1 MLLNKTVLL
10 TALVVF
16 ITTGCVNN
24 HAKEQQLQIANL
36 QGDIVTAQQNYRQTQ
51 AQLSVINKALSASKA
66 EINELKGLLAK
77 SASKLA
83 AAKAAIKESAK
94 QAAVKSESI
103 RFGNKMVLGQTEWV
117 YVSTVKR
124 NFKARVD
131 TGATTASMSAANIE
145 RFERDGEK
153 WVRFNLEPKE
163 NAEPQTVPQTIEARI
178 VRFVSII
185 QANAPEEKD
194 SRLVVSLH
202 VRIGGVVGE
211 TEFTL
216 TDRTHMEYPILVGR
230 TFLQDLAVV
239 DVSKEYVYP
248 KYIEKSATKK

>member
-24 HAKEQQLQIANL
+24 HAEERQLQIASL
-36 QGDIVTAQQNYRQTQ
+36 QGDLVSAQQTYLQTQ
-51 AQLSVINKALSASKA
+51 AELTVTNEALSACK
-66 EINELKGLLAK
+66 IQVNEQHDLLAK
-77 SASKLA
+77 SAFELA
-83 AAKAAIKESAK
+83 AAKAEAKKAAK
-94 QAAVKSESI
+94 QAALKSDATK
-103 RFGNKMVLGQTEWV
+103 FGNKVVLGQTEWV
-117 YVSTVKR
+117 YVSAVKR

-131 TGATTASMSAANIE
+131 TGATTASISATNIE

-153 WVRFNLEPKE
+153 WVHFNLESDK
-163 NAEPQTVPQTIEARI
+163 NTVPKIIEARI

-185 QANAPEEKD
+185 QANDPEEKD

-216 TDRTHMEYPILVGR
+216 TDRTHMEYPILIGR
-230 TFLQDLAVV
+230 TFLQDVAVV
-239 DVSKEYVYP
+239 DVSKEYIYP
-248 KYIEKSATKK
+248 KYVEKSATKK

>member
-24 HAKEQQLQIANL
+24 HAEERQLQIANL
-36 QGDIVTAQQNYRQTQ
+36 QGDLVTAQQRYLQTQ
-51 AQLSVINKALSASKA
+51 AELTVINEALSASEA
-66 EINELKGLLAK
+66 EVNELNDLLAK
-77 SASKLA
+77 SASELA
-83 AAKAAIKESAK
+83 AAKAAIKEAAK
-94 QAAVKSESI
+94 QAAVTNEYPK
-103 RFGNKMVLGQTEWV
+103 FGNKVVLGQTEWV

-131 TGATTASMSAANIE
+131 TGATTASISATNIE

-153 WVRFNLEPKE
+153 WVRFNLEHKKNTE
-163 NAEPQTVPQTIEARI
+163 PQTIEAKI

-185 QANAPEEKD
+185 QANNPEEQE

-216 TDRTHMEYPILVGR
+216 TDRAHMEYSILIGR
-230 TFLQDLAVV
+230 TFVQDLAVV

-248 KYIEKSATKK
+248 EYVEKSATKQ

>member
-16 ITTGCVNN
+16 MTTGCVNN
-24 HAKEQQLQIANL
+24 QVKEQQSQIANL
-36 QGDIVTAQQNYRQTQ
+36 QSNFLAAQQTYLQTQ
-51 AQLSVINKALSASKA
+51 AELAVTKEALSASQAKV
-66 EINELKGLLAK
+66 NELKDLLAK
-77 SASKLA
+77 SASELA
-83 AAKAAIKESAK
+83 AAKTAIKEAKEAAK
-94 QAAVKSESI
+94 QAAVKNESTK
-103 RFGNKMVLGQTEWV
+103 FGNKIVMGQTEWV
-117 YVSTVKR
+117 YVSAVKR

-131 TGATTASMSAANIE
+131 TGAATASMSADNIE

-153 WVRFNLEPKE
+153 WVRFNLEPEK
-163 NAEPQTVPQTIEARI
+163 NAEPQTIEAKI

-185 QANAPEEKD
+185 QASNPEEKD

-202 VRIGGVVGE
+202 VRIGDVVGE

-216 TDRTHMEYPILVGR
+216 TDRTHMEYPILIGR

-239 DVSKEYVYP
+239 DVSKEYIYP
-248 KYIEKSATKK
+248 KHVEKSATKK

>member
-1 MLLNKTVLL
+1 MHLNKTVLL

-16 ITTGCVNN
+16 MTTGCVNY

-36 QGDIVTAQQNYRQTQ
+36 QSDLVSAQQTCQLTQ
-51 AQLSVINKALSASKA
+51 AELTVTNEALSSCKA
-66 EINELKGLLAK
+66 QVHEQQDLLAK
-77 SASKLA
+77 SSSELA
-83 AAKAAIKESAK
+83 AAKAEAKKAAK
-94 QAAVKSESI
+94 QAAIKSDATK
-103 RFGNKMVLGQTEWV
+103 FGNKVVLGQTEWV
-117 YVSTVKR
+117 YVSAVKR

-131 TGATTASMSAANIE
+131 TGATTASISATNIE

-153 WVRFNLEPKE
+153 WVRFNLESDK
-163 NAEPQTVPQTIEARI
+163 NTVPKIIEARI

-185 QANAPEEKD
+185 QANDPEEKD

-216 TDRTHMEYPILVGR
+216 TDRTHMEYAVLIGR
-230 TFLQDLAVV
+230 TFLQDVAVV
-239 DVSKEYVYP
+239 DVSKEYIHP
-248 KYIEKSATKK
+248 KYVEKNATKK

>member
-16 ITTGCVNN
+16 MTTGCVNY
-24 HAKEQQLQIANL
+24 HAEEQQLQIANL
-36 QGDIVTAQQNYRQTQ
+36 QGDLVTAEQTYQQTQ
-51 AQLSVINKALSASKA
+51 AQLTVTNEALSASK
-66 EINELKGLLAK
+66 IKVNELNDLLSK
-77 SASKLA
+77 STAKLA
-83 AAKAAIKESAK
+83 LKKAAIKEAAK
-94 QAAVKSESI
+94 QAAAKSESTK
-103 RFGNKMVLGQTEWV
+103 FGNKVVLGQTEWV

-131 TGATTASMSAANIE
+131 TGATTASISATNIE

-153 WVRFNLEPKE
+153 WVRFNLEHEKNTEPK
-163 NAEPQTVPQTIEARI
+163 TIEARI

-185 QANAPEEKD
+185 QANDPDEKD
-194 SRLVVSLH
+194 SRLVVNLH

-216 TDRTHMEYPILVGR
+216 TDRTHMEYPILIGR
-230 TFLQDLAVV
+230 TFLQDVAVV
-239 DVSKEYVYP
+239 DVSKEYLHP
-248 KYIEKSATKK
+248 KFVDKSATKK

>member
-1 MLLNKTVLL
+1 MGLNKTVLL

-24 HAKEQQLQIANL
+24 HTREQQLQITNL
-36 QGDIVTAQQNYRQTQ
+36 QDNLVTAQQTDLQTQ
-51 AQLSVINKALSASKA
+51 AELTVLNEALFASKA
-66 EINELKGLLAK
+66 QVNELSGLLAK
-77 SASKLA
+77 SDSKLT
-83 AAKAAIKESAK
+83 AAKAAIKEAAK
-94 QAAVKSESI
+94 QAAVNSESTK
-103 RFGNKMVLGQTEWV
+103 FGNKTILGQTEWV

-131 TGATTASMSAANIE
+131 SGATTASISATNIT

-153 WVRFNLEPKE
+153 WVRFNLEPDK
-163 NAEPQTVPQTIEARI
+163 NAEAQMIEAKI

-185 QANAPEEKD
+185 QANDPDEKD

-216 TDRTHMEYPILVGR
+216 TDRSHMEYPILVGR
-230 TFLQDLAVV
+230 TFLQDIAVV
-239 DVSKEYVYP
+239 DVSREYIFP
-248 KYIEKSATKK
+248 KFVEKSATKK

>member
-24 HAKEQQLQIANL
+24 HAEERQLQIASL
-36 QGDIVTAQQNYRQTQ
+36 QGDLVSAQHTYLQTQ
-51 AQLSVINKALSASKA
+51 AELTVTNEALSACK
-66 EINELKGLLAK
+66 IQVNEQHDLLAK
-77 SASKLA
+77 SASELA
-83 AAKAAIKESAK
+83 AAKAEAKKAAK
-94 QAAVKSESI
+94 QAALKSDATK
-103 RFGNKMVLGQTEWV
+103 FGNKVVLGQTEWV
-117 YVSTVKR
+117 YVSAVKR

-131 TGATTASMSAANIE
+131 TGATTASISATNIE

-153 WVRFNLEPKE
+153 WVRFNLESDK
-163 NAEPQTVPQTIEARI
+163 NTVPKIIEARI

-185 QANAPEEKD
+185 QANDPEEKD

-216 TDRTHMEYPILVGR
+216 TDRTHMEYPILIGR
-230 TFLQDLAVV
+230 TFLQDVAVV
-239 DVSKEYVYP
+239 DVSKEYIYP
-248 KYIEKSATKK
+248 KYVEKSATKK

>member
-16 ITTGCVNN
+16 MTTGCVNTQVQ
-24 HAKEQQLQIANL
+24 EQQLQISNL
-36 QGDIVTAQQNYRQTQ
+36 QGDLLAAEQTYQQ
-51 AQLSVINKALSASKA
+51 AQAELTIINEALSASKVQV
-66 EINELKGLLAK
+66 NELNDLVAK
-77 SASKLA
+77 SAAKLA
-83 AAKAAIKESAK
+83 AAQAAIKKASR
-94 QAAVKSESI
+94 QSKSTK
-103 RFGNKMVLGQTEWV
+103 FGNKVVLGQTEWA

-124 NFKARVD
+124 NFRARVD
-131 TGATTASMSAANIE
+131 TGATTASISATNIE
-145 RFERDGEK
+145 RFERDGAK
-153 WVRFNLEPKE
+153 WVRFNLEHQENTEPKM
-163 NAEPQTVPQTIEARI
+163 IESRI

-185 QANAPEEKD
+185 QANDPDEQD

-202 VRIGGVVGE
+202 VRIGDVVGE

-216 TDRTHMEYPILVGR
+216 TDRTHMEYPILIGR

-248 KYIEKSATKK
+248 KYVEKDATKK